1 MKLRIRGNS
10 LRLRLTQREVRTLV
24 SHGEVAER
32 IEFGIGNA
40 LDYRLGMSET
50 ATECH
55 AVLGDN
61 CIVVFVPASV
71 ATRWADS
78 DDVSIEAAQGL
89 SGNKALKI
97 LIEKDFACL
106 TERPGEDDS
115 DAFPHPD
122 GD

>member
-10 LRLRLTQREVRTLV
+10 LRLRLTQREVKTLV

-40 LDYRLGMSET
+40 LDYHLGMSET

-55 AVLGDN
+55 AVLGASG
-61 CIVVFVPASV
+61 IVVFVPASV
-71 ATRWADS
+71 ATRWASS
-78 DDVSIEAAQGL
+78 DDISIEAAQPL
-89 SGNKALKI
+89 SNNRSLKI
-97 LIEKDFACL
+97 LIEKDFACPVD
-106 TERPGEDDS
+106 RPGEDDS

-122 GD
+122 KR